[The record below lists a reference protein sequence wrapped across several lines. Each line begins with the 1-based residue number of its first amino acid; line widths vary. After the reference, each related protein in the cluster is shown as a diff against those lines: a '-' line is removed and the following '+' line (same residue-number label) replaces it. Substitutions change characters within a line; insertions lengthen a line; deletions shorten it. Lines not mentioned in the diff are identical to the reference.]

1 MTKLLSVA
9 CALFACV
16 FFSAAHAAPV
26 TFTHQATSNGGS
38 LDGTAF
44 GGGLVT
50 ITATGDTDSIVD
62 LGGGIYFLDHASAS
76 IAIDGVGVFD
86 IITSTRTFVNN
97 GFVGF
102 SRGGAGGADLLN
114 GPDGLGAYD
123 LSTSIGPVAG
133 SGNFI
138 QWALTAVITS
148 GGVLEFANVATEIT
162 YTAVVGEVPLPAA
175 LPLFLAGL
183 GGLGFMRRKKKG
195 AAA

>member
-1 MTKLLSVA
+1 MTKLLSVVSA
-9 CALFACV
+9 LCAFV

-26 TFTHQATSNGGS
+26 TITHQAVSNGGS
-38 LDGTAF
+38 LGGVAF

-50 ITATGDTDSIVD
+50 ITATGDTGSIVN
-62 LGGGIYFLDHASAS
+62 GGGGLFSLDHTSAS

-86 IITSTRTFVNN
+86 IITGTRTFVNN

-102 SRGGAGGADLLN
+102 SRAGLSGADLLN
-114 GPDGLGAYD
+114 GPAGLGAYD
-123 LSTSIGPVAG
+123 LSTSIGPAAG
-133 SGNFI
+133 GGTFL

-148 GGVLEFANVATEIT
+148 GGVLEFANFSTEIT

-183 GGLGFMRRKKKG
+183 GGLGFMRRKKKSV
-195 AAA
+195 AA